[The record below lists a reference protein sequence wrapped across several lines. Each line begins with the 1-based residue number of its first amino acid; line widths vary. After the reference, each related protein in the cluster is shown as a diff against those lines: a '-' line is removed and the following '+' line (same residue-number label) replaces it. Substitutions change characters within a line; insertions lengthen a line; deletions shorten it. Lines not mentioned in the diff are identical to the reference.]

1 MKAIVIDPSDNVV
14 VVLGPVAKCD
24 EVTWKIGDQE
34 FSAKAIDD
42 IPIYHKMASRDIK
55 KGDPIIKYG
64 QYIGIAGCDIKRGNY
79 VHVHNVISHREE
91 NLN

>member
-14 VVLGPVAKCD
+14 VVLGPVAKGD
-24 EVTWKIGDQE
+24 EVTWK
-34 FSAKAIDD
+34 
-42 IPIYHKMASRDIK
+42 IK